1 MKKKVSD
8 ELELIQL
15 RAFKGC
21 QQGIQHFRRGV
32 VCLSILGNE
41 E

>member
-21 QQGIQHFRRGV
+21 QQGIQHFGV